1 MVRQQ
6 QEHRQPSAIDAV
18 SPASAVSSITAPSP
32 APQFPPP
39 KMKQIRRT
47 TQGAQPYS
55 HPMAPSINQKQL
67 HNNQI
72 GNGNVWR
79 RGMTGRDHSTKRGR
93 GMAKSPFSLPLCV
106 NNCTRPMA
114 LDDPTS
120 SNVTFHQSKTITQQS
135 NRQWER
141 VAPGDDGQGS
151 FICPTRPIMHEFRFA
166 KLAER
171 GGRYCIATSKNETQS
186 TWWFEFAQGMHG
198 LGGTHPSGN
207 VRACEPRHPQFLQ

>member
-1 MVRQQ
+1 MA
-6 QEHRQPSAIDAV
+6 ELPFPSTI
-18 SPASAVSSITAPSP
+18 ASKI
-32 APQFPPP
+32 
-39 KMKQIRRT
+39 
-47 TQGAQPYS
+47 
-55 HPMAPSINQKQL
+55 
-67 HNNQI
+67 
-72 GNGNVWR
+72 
-79 RGMTGRDHSTKRGR
+79 
-93 GMAKSPFSLPLCV
+93 LPTLL
-106 NNCTRPMA
+106 A
-114 LDDPTS
+114 LDGPTS
-120 SNVTFHQSKTITQQS
+120 SKGTRQHQGKPTQQS

-171 GGRYCIATSKNETQS
+171 GGRYCIATSKNKTQS

>member
-1 MVRQQ
+1 MKVR
-6 QEHRQPSAIDAV
+6 RRVIKRNDASNGSTATRAPSAVDAV

-32 APQFPPP
+32 APKFPPP

-55 HPMAPSINQKQL
+55 HPMAPSINQK
-67 HNNQI
+67 
-72 GNGNVWR
+72 R
-79 RGMTGRDHSTKRGR
+79 
-93 GMAKSPFSLPLCV
+93 
-106 NNCTRPMA
+106 
-114 LDDPTS
+114 
-120 SNVTFHQSKTITQQS
+120 ITQQS